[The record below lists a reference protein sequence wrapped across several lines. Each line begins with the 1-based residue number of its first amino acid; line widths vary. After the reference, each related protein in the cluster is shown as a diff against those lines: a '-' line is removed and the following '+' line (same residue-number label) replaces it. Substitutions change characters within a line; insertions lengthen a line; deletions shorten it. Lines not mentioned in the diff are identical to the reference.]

1 MTFFILR
8 ENILKLKEEFYK
20 PRDLAEDE
28 ELENIVDAILKQKA
42 MAMDTGYVADV
53 GVFSSYFVCSN
64 SLSFNISLFI
74 HFFFFHI
81 KINSRLQNITI
92 ASKTQVK
99 KMSAPMYL
107 R

>member
-1 MTFFILR
+1 M
-8 ENILKLKEEFYK
+8 
-20 PRDLAEDE
+20 AEAE

-53 GVFSSYFVCSN
+53 GVFSSYFVFSN
-64 SLSFNISLFI
+64 SLLFNISLFI
-74 HFFFFHI
+74 PFFFHI